1 MLRSPTGACSRA
13 LRTTGP
19 DPKLPHEVMLASS
32 PPPNYFVRSGLKFLR
47 MCPSFSR
54 AYAKVY
60 FNQRVG
66 KFELSQF
73 HSETGLR
80 HNGLV
85 AMIAGGSLERDTDL
99 ASLATLSGCTPL
111 VMDDSQAADFL
122 LVNILSEMEILEAS
136 VTRINKYL
144 EVYNSIVLIWST
156 MDVVKEIYAAF
167 PLGQYHVMVEAL
179 DVEAKPILAGAFGR
193 DSMARLRDTGREVE
207 FASLH
212 RISDELAEFART
224 LARLAESE
232 QKDKL
237 SEKPV
242 SFRPAP
248 RDGFQEFPESSP
260 FTDHMA
266 GPPNLR
272 EIIKLRRLRDSFF
285 QPDLFADPAWDIL
298 LDLKAAAQEG
308 RQVSV
313 SSLCIAAAVPPTTAL
328 RWITAMAQSGML
340 VRRQDPADAR
350 RVFIELSAET
360 SAKLDDYFAALTTR
374 SAPMI

>member
-1 MLRSPTGACSRA
+1 
-13 LRTTGP
+13 
-19 DPKLPHEVMLASS
+19 
-32 PPPNYFVRSGLKFLR
+32 
-47 MCPSFSR
+47 
-54 AYAKVY
+54 
-60 FNQRVG
+60 
-66 KFELSQF
+66 
-73 HSETGLR
+73 
-80 HNGLV
+80 
-85 AMIAGGSLERDTDL
+85 
-99 ASLATLSGCTPL
+99 
-111 VMDDSQAADFL
+111 MDDSQAADFL

-136 VTRINKYL
+136 VTRISKYL
-144 EVYNSIVLIWST
+144 EMYNSIVLIWST

-207 FASLH
+207 FASLK

-266 GPPNLR
+266 GRPNLR

>member
-1 MLRSPTGACSRA
+1 MP
-13 LRTTGP
+13 
-19 DPKLPHEVMLASS
+19 
-32 PPPNYFVRSGLKFLR
+32 
-47 MCPSFSR
+47 
-54 AYAKVY
+54 
-60 FNQRVG
+60 
-66 KFELSQF
+66 QF

-80 HNGLV
+80 HNGRV
-85 AMIAGGSLERDTDL
+85 AMIAGGSLERDADL
-99 ASLATLSGCTPL
+99 ARLATLSGCTPL

-122 LVNILSEMEILEAS
+122 LIDLRSEMEVLEAS
-136 VTRINKYL
+136 VARINHYL
-144 EVYNSIVLIWST
+144 KAHNGIALIWSS
-156 MDVVKEIYAAF
+156 MNAVEEIYAAF
-167 PLGQYHVMVEAL
+167 PLGQYHVMVDAH
-179 DVEAKPILAGAFGR
+179 DVEAMPILAGAFGR
-193 DSMARLRDTGREVE
+193 ESMARLRDTDREVE

-212 RISDELAEFART
+212 RISDELAEFSRT

-232 QKDKL
+232 QKGKV

-248 RDGFQEFPESSP
+248 RDGFQEFPDSSL

-308 RQVSV
+308 QQVSV

-374 SAPMI
+374 SALII